1 MMEAVVLDAIGDI
14 KKYYEFCDCES
25 CRMDISALVLNKVPP
40 RYVVTTKGDSY
51 GRADLLAMQKN
62 IDITSLVLEAIKR
75 VQQQPR
81 H

>member
-1 MMEAVVLDAIGDI
+1 MMEAVVSDAIGDI
-14 KKYYEFCDCES
+14 KKHYDFCDCEH
-25 CRMDISALVLNKVPP
+25 CRMDIAALVLNKVPP

-51 GRADLLAMQKN
+51 GRADLLALQKN
-62 IDITSLVLEAIKR
+62 VDITSLVLEAIKI